1 MPGRTGDACAG
12 RLPCDAVLESHR
24 SLRSLWPATAWN
36 SLALRPERLRST
48 YKPLS
53 TALHDCALVLNLQR
67 GLREPRIGDGPAM
80 TISTQDANRRRLF
93 ATSAAAVWIAAG
105 LGYVILEAIAA
116 TGFRNHYS
124 YAHNFISD
132 LGITSRGMFQG
143 RMIDSSLA
151 CLMNTAF
158 CLQGALFLVGAVLIV
173 RALEAQ
179 WAGLFLTLAAANAV
193 GNIVVATFH
202 SGPAAQADGTIWVH
216 QTGALLAIV
225 GGNAAILVG
234 SSIVRH
240 ADRAPWYR
248 RVSAGLG
255 VLGLLSFVLLV
266 MGSNVAAINILPPA
280 VWERCSVYSIIAWQM
295 FTSAYVL
302 TYRR

>member
-1 MPGRTGDACAG
+1 
-12 RLPCDAVLESHR
+12 
-24 SLRSLWPATAWN
+24 
-36 SLALRPERLRST
+36 
-48 YKPLS
+48 
-53 TALHDCALVLNLQR
+53 
-67 GLREPRIGDGPAM
+67 M

-116 TGFRNHYS
+116 AGFRNPYS

-202 SGPAAQADGTIWVH
+202 SGPAAHADGTIWVH

-240 ADRAPWYR
+240 ADAGAVVSPRIGRARCVRPTELRVACYWIER
-248 RVSAGLG
+248 RGNKHSAARSVGTMQRLFDHHVANVHRRLPTHLPSRVG
-255 VLGLLSFVLLV
+255 SSSVTLV
-266 MGSNVAAINILPPA
+266 ACQRAQPTGRAADPRRQRKAGRGGQWRAGRQIPSCGTMA
-280 VWERCSVYSIIAWQM
+280 GARCKA
-295 FTSAYVL
+295 
-302 TYRR
+302 